1 MRGKPGSSWWLLQH
15 ELRMFWFNSSKRSGR
30 QIWLWVLGI
39 GWLGLHGLAFH
50 LLRDMPAFP
59 QEVLSIVAIGATLL
73 MVVLGTFMFS
83 SGLKSSVDSLFER
96 GDVDLLLSS
105 PLPSRS
111 IFTVRLGAI
120 SLGVAST
127 YLALAAPVVNAGVAT
142 GHVAWL
148 AAYPAMMAWAIIT
161 CSLAMLL
168 TLLLVR
174 VIGARKTRVVA
185 QVVSAIAGALIFLL
199 SQAYNLLHADSR
211 GLATDLAARFAAPGS
226 PLAPASLLWAP
237 GRALMGSALPLLC
250 LIVMAVA
257 LFLFT
262 VQFTHGFFV
271 HGLQQAVSSRRAG
284 TGRANKPQG
293 QFGRPLAEVVLRKEW
308 RLIARDPNLLSQVLL
323 QLLYMLPLGFVVL
336 RADSGVAPGMAAGL
350 TILSGSLAA
359 SLTWIVVAAEDAPDL
374 LHAAPAARR
383 TIRLA
388 KVAAAVIPTLSLMAV
403 PLVWAVAHDVVT
415 GLLMSFTVVAAT
427 ICAALT
433 CLWHGRPAPRGNFK
447 TRGKSNKVSVL
458 LELIGGFSWAGTGF
472 VLIRAAG
479 PGQNAYDAL
488 WAGITLSVALLTLLL
503 AWGTRRRAS

>member
-15 ELRMFWFNSSKRSGR
+15 ELRMFWFNSSKRSDR
-30 QIWLWVLGI
+30 QVWLWILGLC
-39 GWLGLHGLAFH
+39 WLGLHGLAFH
-50 LLRDMPAFP
+50 LLRGMPALP
-59 QEVLSIVAIGATLL
+59 QEVLSIMAIGATLL

-83 SGLKSSVDSLFER
+83 SGLKLSVDSLFER

-120 SLGVAST
+120 SVGVAST
-127 YLALAAPVVNAGVAT
+127 YLVLAAPLVNAGAVT
-142 GHVAWL
+142 GHIALL
-148 AAYPAMMAWAIIT
+148 AVYPALLAWAIGT
-161 CSLAMLL
+161 SSLAMLL

-199 SQAYNLLHADSR
+199 SQAYNLMHTGSR
-211 GLATDLAARFAAPGS
+211 GLATDMVTRFAAPGRL
-226 PLAPASLLWAP
+226 LAPDSLFWLP
-237 GRALMGSALPLLC
+237 GRALLGSALPLLC
-250 LIVMAVA
+250 LIVVA
-257 LFLFT
+257 GTLFVFT
-262 VQFTHGFFV
+262 AQFTHGFFV
-271 HGLQQAVSSRRAG
+271 RGLQQAVSSRRARI
-284 TGRANKPQG
+284 GRANKPQG

-374 LHAAPAARR
+374 LQAAPAARR
-383 TIRLA
+383 MIRLA
-388 KVAAAVIPTLSLMAV
+388 KVAAAVIPTLVLMAV
-403 PLVWAVAHDVVT
+403 PLVWAVAQDVVS
-415 GLLMSFTVVAAT
+415 GLLMCFTVVAST

-433 CLWHGRPAPRGNFK
+433 CLWQGRPAPRGNFK

-479 PGQNAYDAL
+479 PGQNAYDAR
-488 WAGITLSVALLTLLL
+488 WASITLSVALLTLLL